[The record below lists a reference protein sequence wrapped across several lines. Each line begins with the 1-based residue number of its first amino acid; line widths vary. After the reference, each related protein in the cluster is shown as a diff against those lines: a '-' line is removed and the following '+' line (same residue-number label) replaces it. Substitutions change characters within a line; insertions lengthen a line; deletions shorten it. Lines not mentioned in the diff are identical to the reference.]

1 MAATPAPSS
10 KKQRRMADKGSAAT
24 ARTDPPGGGAPSS
37 AKDGPDPLIGRLING
52 RFKIVSVIARGG
64 MGKVYKAEQSPLGRL
79 CALKVLSPKYEGDR
93 DPEFHKRFFLEASTA
108 AKLTHANTV
117 TIFDYG
123 QDGDDLYYIAMEYI
137 EGRTL
142 HRTLREEGPF
152 DEGRTAGIA
161 SQICR
166 SLREAH
172 GLGVVHRD
180 LKPGNILLTDRAD
193 ERDNVKVLD
202 FGLVKDVTGEAEDL
216 TQAGLFM
223 GSPKYMAPE
232 QILGGEITPRT
243 DIYSLGVMMY
253 EMLTG
258 KVPFDRGASVGTL
271 MAHVNDALPPM
282 RQVNPK
288 LQASPTM
295 ENIVTRCLEKDPN
308 KRFNSM
314 KDLLNALKRIGNED
328 GHLTDTH
335 ESMPLARVDSAAP
348 SSGNDT
354 THSGASGPHSIS
366 GPHALNDSGRQQPVF
381 ASPSISETL
390 SSPAS
395 PPTDTDMAAVQ
406 APNKGRTYV
415 WGGVA
420 VAVALGIGLVVVL
433 SQGPKPPPTIEQQQ
447 GSGNTGAASTA
458 TLAQGPTA
466 PTSATPTAGN
476 PTTAAAGPLIR
487 QIRVE
492 SDPSGA
498 SVYEGDTQ
506 LCTSTP
512 CELTWKDDAAR
523 AEHKLQLNKKGYKA
537 FKATVATSDEKVS
550 AKLEGIP
557 VVVQPPPPPPPPP
570 PGTGRPLYKKDI

>member
-1 MAATPAPSS
+1 MPESRT
-10 KKQRRMADKGSAAT
+10 GSTAT
-24 ARTDPPGGGAPSS
+24 ARSEPPAQSGAAPTSKEKS
-37 AKDGPDPLIGRLING
+37 NEPDPLIGQVING
-52 RFKIVSVIARGG
+52 RFKVLSVIARGG
-64 MGKVYKAEQSPLGRL
+64 MGKVYKAEQAPLGRL

-93 DPEFHKRFFLEASTA
+93 DPEFHKRFFLEASTS

-117 TIFDYG
+117 TVFDYG
-123 QDGDDLYYIAMEYI
+123 QDGDLYYIAMEYI

-142 HRTLREEGPF
+142 HRALRDEGPLPESRVSF
-152 DEGRTAGIA
+152 IA
-161 SQICR
+161 AQICR

-193 ERDNVKVLD
+193 ESDIVKVLD

-243 DIYSLGVMMY
+243 DIYALGVMMY
-253 EMLTG
+253 EMLAG

-282 RQVNPK
+282 RSVNPK
-288 LQASPTM
+288 IQSSPTM
-295 ENIVTRCLEKDPN
+295 DNIVSRCLEKEPG

-314 KDLLNALKRIGNED
+314 KDLLNALKRVGNED
-328 GHLTDTH
+328 GSLTDTH
-335 ESMPLARVDSAAP
+335 ESMPLARLDAIAASRSSDSLP
-348 SSGNDT
+348 SPS
-354 THSGASGPHSIS
+354 SIS
-366 GPHALNDSGRQQPVF
+366 GPQSITDSGRQQSPMF
-381 ASPSISETL
+381 ASPSISDTL
-390 SSPAS
+390 GSAAPTS
-395 PPTDTDMAAVQ
+395 PTDTDMAAVQ
-406 APNKGRTYV
+406 AANKGRTYV

-433 SQGPKPPPTIEQQQ
+433 SSSKPAGQ
-447 GSGNTGAASTA
+447 ND
-458 TLAQGPTA
+458 GPTA
-466 PTSATPTAGN
+466 GPAASSTPTAA
-476 PTTAAAGPLIR
+476 TTVAASAPPAVSAAPAPAPSGPVIR

-498 SVYEGDTQ
+498 SVSDNGTEV
-506 LCTSTP
+506 CTATP

-523 AEHKLQLNKKGYKA
+523 AEHKLSLNKKGYKT
-537 FKATVATSDEKVS
+537 FKVTVGAGEDKVS
-550 AKLEGIP
+550 AKLELP
-557 VVVQPPPPPPPPP
+557 PFVAPAPPPPLP
-570 PGTGRPLYKKDI
+570 TGGASKLYGLKPKGDI

>member
-1 MAATPAPSS
+1 
-10 KKQRRMADKGSAAT
+10 MADSRQASSAT
-24 ARTDPPGGGAPSS
+24 ARADQPGGGTPASS
-37 AKDGPDPLIGRLING
+37 KSEPDPLIGRVVGG

-64 MGKVYKAEQSPLGRL
+64 MGKVYKAEQAPLGRL

-93 DPEFHKRFFLEASTA
+93 DPEFHKRFFLEASTS

-123 QDGDDLYYIAMEYI
+123 QEGDDLYYIAMEYI

-142 HRTLREEGPF
+142 HRALREEGPLN
-152 DEGRTAGIA
+152 EARTAHIA
-161 SQICR
+161 GQICR

-180 LKPGNILLTDRAD
+180 LKPGNILLADRAD
-193 ERDNVKVLD
+193 EQDVVKVLD

-271 MAHVNDALPPM
+271 MAHVNDPLPPM
-282 RQVNPK
+282 RGVNPK
-288 LQASPTM
+288 IQASPTM
-295 ENIVTRCLEKDPN
+295 ENIVYRCLEKEPN

-314 KDLLNALKRIGNED
+314 KDLLNALKRVGNED
-328 GHLTDTH
+328 GALTDTH
-335 ESMPLARVDSAAP
+335 ESMPLARIEAQNAIRTSDSIMAP
-348 SSGNDT
+348 PSN
-354 THSGASGPHSIS
+354 SGPQTITET
-366 GPHALNDSGRQQPVF
+366 GRTHTPVF
-381 ASPSISETL
+381 ASPSVSETL
-390 SSPAS
+390 SSTHAS
-395 PPTDTDMAAVQ
+395 PADTDMAAA
-406 APNKGRTYV
+406 APNANKGRTYV

-420 VAVALGIGLVVVL
+420 VAVALGIGLVVVT
-433 SQGPKPPPTIEQQQ
+433 SSGSKP
-447 GSGNTGAASTA
+447 AASGEGPATTA
-458 TLAQGPTA
+458 TQQASAQPTQTATTQAAPTA
-466 PTSATPTAGN
+466 ATPF
-476 PTTAAAGPLIR
+476 IR
-487 QIRVE
+487 QVRIE

-498 SVYEGDTQ
+498 TVSEGDTQ

-512 CELTWKDDAAR
+512 CELTWKDDVAR
-523 AEHKLQLNKKGYKA
+523 AEHRLNINKKGYRT
-537 FKATVATSDEKVS
+537 FKATVSPTEEKVK
-550 AKLEGIP
+550 AALEVIP
-557 VVVQPPPPPPPPP
+557 AVAAPPPPPPQQPA
-570 PGTGRPLYKKDI
+570 GGRPLYKKDF

>member
-1 MAATPAPSS
+1 MPDSRQGP
-10 KKQRRMADKGSAAT
+10 AT
-24 ARTDPPGGGAPSS
+24 AGTDPPGVGAPSS
-37 AKDGPDPLIGRLING
+37 GKGEPDPLIGRLING

-108 AKLTHANTV
+108 AKLTHSNTV

-123 QDGDDLYYIAMEYI
+123 QDGDDLYYIAMEFI

-152 DEGRTAGIA
+152 DEARTAVVA

-193 ERDNVKVLD
+193 ESDMVKVLD

-232 QILGGEITPRT
+232 QILGGEISPRT

-253 EMLTG
+253 EMLAG

-271 MAHVNDALPPM
+271 MAHVNDPVPPM

-295 ENIVTRCLEKDPN
+295 ENIVVRCLEKDPD

-314 KDLLNALKRIGNED
+314 KDLLNALKRV
-328 GHLTDTH
+328 GHEGPLTDTQ
-335 ESMPLARVDSAAP
+335 ESMPLTRPGGMKP
-348 SSGNDT
+348 SSGDLT
-354 THSGASGPHSIS
+354 ATPASGSGPIS
-366 GPHALNDSGRQQPVF
+366 GLQSLANSVRP
-381 ASPSISETL
+381 PSLSDTM

-395 PPTDTDMAAVQ
+395 PTDTNMAAIHV
-406 APNKGRTYV
+406 PHKGRTYV

-420 VAVALGIGLVVVL
+420 VTVTLGIGLVVAL
-433 SQGPKPPPTIEQQQ
+433 STGTKTRPSVEAQ
-447 GSGNTGAASTA
+447 GSGTAAAA
-458 TLAQGPTA
+458 TLAVPAVTVPA
-466 PTSATPTAGN
+466 PPAVPLQTGAMPIVA
-476 PTTAAAGPLIR
+476 PLIH
-487 QIRVE
+487 QIRIE
-492 SDPSGA
+492 SDPMGA
-498 SVYEGDTQ
+498 SVSEGDTQ
-506 LCTSTP
+506 ICTATP
-512 CELTWKDDAAR
+512 CEHTWKDEAAR
-523 AEHKLQLNKKGYKA
+523 TEHKLQLNKRGYRT
-537 FKATVATSDEKVS
+537 FKANVDAADEKVV
-550 AKLEGIP
+550 AKLDMIP
-557 VVVQPPPPPPPPP
+557 VVIAPPPPLPPI
-570 PGTGRPLYKKDI
+570 GSGRPLYKKDF

>member
-1 MAATPAPSS
+1 MPESRQGTTP
-10 KKQRRMADKGSAAT
+10 
-24 ARTDPPGGGAPSS
+24 ARTDPPAGGAPSS
-37 AKDGPDPLIGRLING
+37 GKDGPDPLIGRVING
-52 RFKIVSVIARGG
+52 RFKIIAVIARGG
-64 MGKVYKAEQSPLGRL
+64 MGKVYKAEQAPLGRL

-108 AKLTHANTV
+108 AKLSHANTV

-123 QDGDDLYYIAMEYI
+123 QDGEDLYYIAMEYI

-142 HRTLREEGPF
+142 HRTLREEGPL
-152 DEGRTAGIA
+152 DEGRTAAIA

-180 LKPGNILLTDRAD
+180 LKPGNILITDRAD
-193 ERDNVKVLD
+193 EHDVVKVLD

-243 DIYSLGVMMY
+243 DIYSLGVMMF

-271 MAHVNDALPPM
+271 MAHVNDPLPPM
-282 RQVNPK
+282 RQINPK

-314 KDLLNALKRIGNED
+314 KDLLNALKRVGNEH
-328 GHLTDTH
+328 GMLTDTH
-335 ESMPLARVDSAAP
+335 ESMPLARLDSMSAP
-348 SSGNDT
+348 PSDAQGSTG
-354 THSGASGPHSIS
+354 SGPQTIS
-366 GPHALNDSGRQQPVF
+366 GPQSYSESGRQKPVF

-390 SSPAS
+390 SSPPARHS
-395 PPTDTDMAAVQ
+395 DTDMAAVQ
-406 APNKGRTYV
+406 TANKGRTYV

-433 SQGPKPPPTIEQQQ
+433 SSGPKVP
-447 GSGNTGAASTA
+447 ST
-458 TLAQGPTA
+458 LDAQGLGATTTPSPSTA
-466 PTSATPTAGN
+466 PTSLSPSTSGPTTNA
-476 PTTAAAGPLIR
+476 TTAATAAEMTV
-487 QIRVE
+487 RVVRID

-498 SVYEGDTQ
+498 SVSEGDLE
-506 LCTSTP
+506 LCTKTP
-512 CELTWKDDAAR
+512 CEVTWKNEAAR
-523 AEHKLQLNKKGYKA
+523 AEHKLQINKKGYKT
-537 FKATVATSDEKVS
+537 FRATVTTADEKVNG
-550 AKLEGIP
+550 KLDVIP
-557 VVVQPPPPPPPPP
+557 FTAAPPPPPPPPPP
-570 PGTGRPLYKKDI
+570 PGGHPLYKKDF